1 MTNKIIRPTN
11 TKNSLLVVHQIQI
24 TSLPHFDYKLRQQ
37 SRFLIDMTTGGDV
50 LVSKTLNQHNL
61 NNFESLFQNF
71 QYFRP
76 NICGN
81 QVIVSGICQCKS
93 TANYKDFTKLF
104 MVVLT
109 QVNNKM
115 ITSTKAKYAR
125 GLNQSL
131 SQNIGGQNRY
141 LTFKLERNDSFIQ
154 FDSIKTICNYFF
166 QHISGK
172 SCCIEQFV
180 SLQNYII
187 WYLLC
192 IFHDFS

>member
-11 TKNSLLVVHQIQI
+11 TNNSLLVVHQIQI
-24 TSLPHFDYKLRQQ
+24 TSVPHFSYKLRQQ

-81 QVIVSGICQCKS
+81 QVNVSGICQCKS

-104 MVVLT
+104 MVVLP

-115 ITSTKAKYAR
+115 IISTKARQAR
-125 GLNQSL
+125 VLNQSL
-131 SQNIGGQNRY
+131 SRNKGVQNRY
-141 LTFKLERNDSFIQ
+141 LTLKLESYDSFVR
-154 FDSIKTICNYFF
+154 FDSTKSMQNCFSY
-166 QHISGK
+166 QISGK
-172 SCCIEQFV
+172 SCCIVRFV

-187 WYLLC
+187 WYLL
-192 IFHDFS
+192 

>member
-1 MTNKIIRPTN
+1 MTNKIIRPTKTN
-11 TKNSLLVVHQIQI
+11 NSLLLVHQIQI

-37 SRFLIDMTTGGDV
+37 SKFLIVMTTGGVEWGV

-61 NNFESLFQNF
+61 NNFESLFKNV

-93 TANYKDFTKLF
+93 TANYKDFTKLC
-104 MVVLT
+104 MVVLP
-109 QVNNKM
+109 QINNKM

-131 SQNIGGQNRY
+131 SQNKGVQNRY
-141 LTFKLERNDSFIQ
+141 LTLKLESYYSFIR
-154 FDSIKTICNYFF
+154 FDSTKSMQNCFF
-166 QHISGK
+166 YQISGK
-172 SCCIEQFV
+172 SCSIVRFV
-180 SLQNYII
+180 SL
-187 WYLLC
+187 
-192 IFHDFS
+192 

>member
-1 MTNKIIRPTN
+1 
-11 TKNSLLVVHQIQI
+11 
-24 TSLPHFDYKLRQQ
+24 
-37 SRFLIDMTTGGDV
+37 MTTGGRGDV

-71 QYFRP
+71 KYFRP

-81 QVIVSGICQCKS
+81 QVNVSGICQCKS

-104 MVVLT
+104 MVVLP

-125 GLNQSL
+125 GLNLSL
-131 SQNIGGQNRY
+131 SQNKGVQNRY
-141 LTFKLERNDSFIQ
+141 LTLKLESYDSFVR
-154 FDSIKTICNYFF
+154 FDSTKSMQNCFF
-166 QHISGK
+166 YQISGK
-172 SCCIEQFV
+172 SCCIVRFV

-187 WYLLC
+187 WYLL
-192 IFHDFS
+192 

>member
-11 TKNSLLVVHQIQI
+11 TNKSLLVVHQIQI
-24 TSLPHFDYKLRQQ
+24 TSVPHFIYKFHQQ
-37 SRFLIDMTTGGDV
+37 SKILIVMTTGGDV
-50 LVSKTLNQHNL
+50 LVSKTVNQHNL

-81 QVIVSGICQCKS
+81 QVILSGICQCKS

-104 MVVLT
+104 MVVLP

-131 SQNIGGQNRY
+131 SQNKGVQNRY
-141 LTFKLERNDSFIQ
+141 LKLKLESYDNFVR
-154 FDSIKTICNYFF
+154 FDSIKSMQNCFF
-166 QHISGK
+166 YQISGK
-172 SCCIEQFV
+172 SCSIVRFV
-180 SLQNYII
+180 SL
-187 WYLLC
+187 
-192 IFHDFS
+192 

>member
-11 TKNSLLVVHQIQI
+11 TNNSLLVVHQIQI
-24 TSLPHFDYKLRQQ
+24 TSVPHFSYKLRQQ
-37 SRFLIDMTTGGDV
+37 SRFLIDMTTGGGDV

-93 TANYKDFTKLF
+93 TANYKDFTKLC
-104 MVVLT
+104 MVVLP
-109 QVNNKM
+109 QINNKM

-131 SQNIGGQNRY
+131 SQNKGVQNRY
-141 LTFKLERNDSFIQ
+141 LTLKLESYYSFIR
-154 FDSIKTICNYFF
+154 FDSTKGMQNCFF
-166 QHISGK
+166 YQISGK
-172 SCCIEQFV
+172 SCSIVRFV

-187 WYLLC
+187 WYLL
-192 IFHDFS
+192 